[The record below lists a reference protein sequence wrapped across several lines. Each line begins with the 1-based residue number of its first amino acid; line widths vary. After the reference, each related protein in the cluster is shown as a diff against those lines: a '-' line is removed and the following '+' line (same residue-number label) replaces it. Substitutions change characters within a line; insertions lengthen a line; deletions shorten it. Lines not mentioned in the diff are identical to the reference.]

1 MKNFIFKSTDAD
13 LQKMFSIL
21 DNLQKNIVYITYKV
35 DNIIKI
41 VKSLDTDSNLQK
53 QVDSYFDEDKNDI
66 PEEKQDLDWL
76 LLKTQQV

>member
-41 VKSLDTDSNLQK
+41 VKALDTDKNLQK
-53 QVDSYFDEDKNDI
+53 QVDQYFEDDETSPQTD
-66 PEEKQDLDWL
+66 QADLD
-76 LLKTQQV
+76 